1 MWFSTWHVYQEKSKA
16 WMILDGSSKLKN
28 QIWWDINMN
37 IKQYIYIDDIKNY
50 IEQKN
55 SMI

>member
-1 MWFSTWHVYQEKSKA
+1 
-16 WMILDGSSKLKN
+16 MILDGSSKLKN